1 MELSPT
7 AYVILGMLAWRRMSG
22 YEIKALV
29 DKSTRFFWAASYGQI
44 YPELRRLAAAGLIE
58 GKASPQ
64 GGRRR
69 NVYRLTQA
77 GQRELE
83 AWLGVDAGVFELR
96 DEGLLKLF
104 FADAAGTD
112 AAIRALDA
120 KRREHER
127 VLARLEEIEA
137 TGKPE
142 GFALHVLRYGIECN
156 RWQAQW
162 CERTMREL
170 EAEVSSET
178 GRRTGDETSPDARPE
193 RARLVSE
200 QRRTA

>member
-7 AYVILGMLAWRRMSG
+7 AYVILGMLGWRPMSG

-44 YPELRRLAAAGLIE
+44 YPELRRLAAAGLVE
-58 GKASPQ
+58 GKASPH

-69 NVYRLTQA
+69 NVYRLTPA
-77 GQRELE
+77 GRKELQT
-83 AWLGVDAGVFELR
+83 WLGVDAGVFELR

-104 FADAAGTD
+104 FAESGGTES
-112 AAIRALDA
+112 AIQALDA

-127 VLARLEEIEA
+127 VLAHLEGIEA
-137 TGKPE
+137 SGGPE
-142 GFALHVLRYGIECN
+142 GFAHLVLRYGIECN
-156 RWQAQW
+156 RWEAEW

-170 EAEVSSET
+170 EEDLGS
-178 GRRTGDETSPDARPE
+178 DK
-193 RARLVSE
+193 
-200 QRRTA
+200 RRTA

>member
-1 MELSPT
+1 MELSST
-7 AYVILGMLAWRRMSG
+7 AYVILGMLGWRPMSG

-44 YPELRRLAAAGLIE
+44 YPELRKLAAAGLIE

-69 NVYRLTQA
+69 NVYRLTPA
-77 GQRELE
+77 GRRELQ
-83 AWLGVDAGVFELR
+83 AWLGVDADVFELR

-104 FADAAGTD
+104 FADAAGNE
-112 AAIRALDA
+112 AAIQALDA

-127 VLARLEEIEA
+127 VLARLEEVEV
-137 TGKPE
+137 TGRPD
-142 GFALHVLRYGIECN
+142 GFAYHVLRYGIECN
-156 RWQAQW
+156 RWQAEW

-170 EAEVSSET
+170 ENHLASK
-178 GRRTGDETSPDARPE
+178 
-193 RARLVSE
+193 
-200 QRRTA
+200 RRTA